1 MQSLNLE
8 KLASKIDEKKI
19 DEFAE
24 LIDLTPTLNET
35 LKKIKEL
42 EESGALDAIIN
53 YSYIAKTLRDM
64 LNDDAIQ
71 SLGTITSSLLELG
84 KEISRPEVFENT
96 MTIIR
101 NADALADIVKKIKVM
116 KDDGTLDVIVNMSYS
131 LKAMRDMLNDDAIQS
146 LGKYVSNFL
155 DLMKEIDDETIH
167 SMKSTIKKLKLI
179 DNVLT
184 KVEELDASGALDSA
198 INLAYIAKTLR
209 DMLNDEAITRIANY
223 VSQFLEVYPKAMDF
237 FEIALSEV
245 PYKIARAM
253 SSEEVKKS
261 LESPPQVS
269 LGGLIRLLSDPEIQ
283 RGLGVIFTIIRAIGK
298 EFVSK

>member
-35 LKKIKEL
+35 LKKVKEL
-42 EESGALDAIIN
+42 KESGALDAIIN

-64 LNDDAIQ
+64 LNDEAIQ

-96 MTIIR
+96 MMIIR
-101 NADALADIVKKIKVM
+101 NADALADMVKKIKVM

-131 LKAMRDMLNDDAIQS
+131 LKTMRDMLNDEAIQS
-146 LGKYVSNFL
+146 LGKYASNFL

-167 SMKSTIKKLKLI
+167 SMKSTIKKLKLVN
-179 DNVLT
+179 NVLT
-184 KVEELDASGALDSA
+184 KVEELDANGALDSA

-209 DMLNDEAITRIANY
+209 DMLNDEAITHIANY

-261 LESPPQVS
+261 
-269 LGGLIRLLSDPEIQ
+269 
-283 RGLGVIFTIIRAIGK
+283 
-298 EFVSK
+298 

>member
-35 LKKIKEL
+35 LKKVKEL
-42 EESGALDAIIN
+42 KESGALDAIIN

-64 LNDDAIQ
+64 LNDEAIQ

-84 KEISRPEVFENT
+84 KEMSRPEVFENT
-96 MTIIR
+96 MMIIR
-101 NADALADIVKKIKVM
+101 NADALADMVKKIKVM
-116 KDDGTLDVIVNMSYS
+116 KDDGTLDVILNMSYS
-131 LKAMRDMLNDDAIQS
+131 LKAMRDMLNDEAIQS

-167 SMKSTIKKLKLI
+167 SMKSTIKKLKLVN
-179 DNVLT
+179 NVLT
-184 KVEELDASGALDSA
+184 KVEELDANGALDSA

-261 LESPPQVS
+261 LEAPPQVS